1 VANGK
6 LERQFAHLL
15 DAHGAALMA
24 MLHRLCRNAHDA
36 EDVFQDAAARIWRN
50 LPRRPLLRNPR
61 GWVMAIGYHAFVDA
75 RARRRCHEEIVD
87 SPDDRSASPGTLA
100 EMGEDGDRV
109 QAAIA
114 GLSESVR
121 EVVILHY
128 VSDLSLSQTAEAMG
142 ISKGTVKSRL
152 NAALNRLRSV
162 LE

>member
-1 VANGK
+1 
-6 LERQFAHLL
+6 
-15 DAHGAALMA
+15 
-24 MLHRLCRNAHDA
+24 
-36 EDVFQDAAARIWRN
+36 
-50 LPRRPLLRNPR
+50 
-61 GWVMAIGYHAFVDA
+61 
-75 RARRRCHEEIVD
+75 
-87 SPDDRSASPGTLA
+87 
-100 EMGEDGDRV
+100 MGEDGDRV